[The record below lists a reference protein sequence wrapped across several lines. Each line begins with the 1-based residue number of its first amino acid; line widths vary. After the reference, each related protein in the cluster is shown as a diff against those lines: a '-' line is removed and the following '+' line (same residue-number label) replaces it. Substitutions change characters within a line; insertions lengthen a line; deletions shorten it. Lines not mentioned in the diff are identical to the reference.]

1 MAIPGS
7 LEKRQRLTDDSG
19 DQTSLTD
26 LLHTCIKERELDS
39 QTESAVLG
47 LHDHTGGW
55 TAVKIDLTLSKLDVL
70 PEASQVMASRPVRFI
85 SGPGQSV
92 ICPYNDAHIVQ
103 SNRLLRHILK
113 YRKNYTGPDLAVCRH
128 RAVHIM
134 SPAEIEQH
142 EATCPYGKGYSAV
155 HIMSPAEIEQHEATC
170 PYGNGYSAVHIMSP
184 AEIEQHEATC
194 PYGNGYSAVHIM
206 SPAEIEQHEAT
217 CPYGNGYSAVHIMSP
232 AEIEQHEATCPYAW
246 VSDLE
251 RQAKAGFITALYL

>member
-26 LLHTCIKERELDS
+26 LLHTCIKETRELDS

-47 LHDHTGGW
+47 LHDHTGKRKRLIRQQMPHFYKLICSSCDGDISVETPEAQSPKSGFPGGW

-134 SPAEIEQH
+134 SPAEIQQH
-142 EATCPYGKGYSAV
+142 EATCPYGK
-155 HIMSPAEIEQHEATC
+155 
-170 PYGNGYSAVHIMSP
+170 
-184 AEIEQHEATC
+184 
-194 PYGNGYSAVHIM
+194 
-206 SPAEIEQHEAT
+206 
-217 CPYGNGYSAVHIMSP
+217 GYSAVHIMSP

-251 RQAKAGFITALYL
+251 RQAKAGFITANQDHQAITDDQCVRTF